1 MNIWIFKFTDCHFIL
16 FWINK
21 SFSALKTIYLWVFL
35 KKKKRKKEREGAKLK
50 GKRKEKLCCVFPLNN
65 RAWAI
70 FLTHAYEI
78 TKATGMRLEKETAC
92 GAFLLQ
98 QRLNHSG

>member
-1 MNIWIFKFTDCHFIL
+1 M
-16 FWINK
+16 
-21 SFSALKTIYLWVFL
+21 KTIYLWVFL